1 MFVLVGFIFLTYK
14 YQISQ
19 ETRQSLTIGWTRLA
33 ISQKNSIKL
42 VKKQDNH

>member
-19 ETRQSLTIGWTRLA
+19 ETRQSLTFRRFFQHLLENFNPGM
-33 ISQKNSIKL
+33 Q
-42 VKKQDNH
+42 